1 MGACDRQSLV
11 IPFLGLYGV
20 LSRAAHEAKDGG
32 NEDAL
37 HSVITFL
44 EEIEKNQEAIFPR
57 TFQRTMWRKNK
68 RVTEEVTLFGD
79 LIDRMRAKVTSGAD
93 FNVEEEK
100 AGTMSTLTVPEEG
113 SENFAPGFLGHG
125 ASQFIRHGASN
136 FISSS
141 NSIAKVGIETA
152 VETIDEK

>member
-20 LSRAAHEAKDGG
+20 LFRAAREAKDDG

-37 HSVITFL
+37 ASVSTFL
-44 EEIEKNQEAIFPR
+44 EEIEKNQETIFPR

-68 RVTEEVTLFGD
+68 RVTEEITLFGD
-79 LIDRMRAKVTSGAD
+79 LIDRMRAKVISGAD
-93 FNVEEEK
+93 FNIEEEK
-100 AGTMSTLTVPEEG
+100 AGAQTLSTEG
-113 SENFAPGFLGHG
+113 SENFATGFIRHG

-136 FISSS
+136 FVSSS
-141 NSIAKVGIETA
+141 KSNAKVGIEMA
-152 VETIDEK
+152 V